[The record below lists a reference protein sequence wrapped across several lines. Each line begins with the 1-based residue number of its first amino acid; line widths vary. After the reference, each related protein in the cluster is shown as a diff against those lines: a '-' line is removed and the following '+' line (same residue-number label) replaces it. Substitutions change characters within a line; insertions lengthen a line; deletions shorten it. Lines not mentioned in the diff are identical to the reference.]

1 MGAFQDVAEASAQ
14 MQAIYKIRADHLTT
28 MCEHLMEMQIW
39 ATGIAKRGI
48 SEDAKLQ
55 EYQTMRFEHIVY
67 QMHLD
72 LDRLQNIHYN
82 EMILA
87 TDMAAKVLELH
98 KSVDTHGYPIG
109 KGEDAI

>member
-1 MGAFQDVAEASAQ
+1 MGAFKDVADASAQ

-48 SEDAKLQ
+48 SEDETLQ
-55 EYQTMRFEHIVY
+55 EYQMLRFEHIMY
-67 QMHLD
+67 QMNLD
-72 LDRLQNIHYN
+72 LDRLQNIQYN
-82 EMILA
+82 EMIFV
-87 TDMAAKVLELH
+87 TNMAAKTLELH
-98 KSVDTHGYPIG
+98 KHVDAHGYPIG